1 MRISLIVA
9 AATNRVIGRRG
20 RLPWKISADMKHFK
34 NITMGKPIIM
44 GRKTYQSIGVALP
57 GRTNIVVTNNPTI
70 QNPELKKAKSV
81 HEALKI
87 AKAEGGPEVMVIGG
101 GQIYEATLPIANRI
115 YLTEVHAKV
124 EGDAWFPH
132 IDKGLWTEVCR
143 EDFKADGD
151 TPAYSFVTLDRN

>member
-20 RLPWKISADMKHFK
+20 RLPWKIPADMKFFK
-34 NITMGKPIIM
+34 ETTMGKPIIM

-70 QNPELKKAKSV
+70 QNPEIKKAKSV
-81 HEALKI
+81 HEALRM
-87 AKAEGGPEVMVIGG
+87 AREEGGAEVMIIGG
-101 GQIYEATLPIANRI
+101 GQIYSATLPIADRV
-115 YLTEVHAKV
+115 YLTEVHHDY

-132 IDKGLWTEVCR
+132 LDKNLWTEVAR
-143 EDFKADGD
+143 EDFTAEGD
-151 TPAYSFVTLDRN
+151 TPAYSFVTLDRK